1 MTTVLITINQILV
14 ELIVIFI
21 TTTINNS
28 TSIKL
33 TIIP

>member
-1 MTTVLITINQILV
+1 MTTALITINLILV
-14 ELIVIFI
+14 ELIVII

-28 TSIKL
+28 TNIKL

>member
-1 MTTVLITINQILV
+1 MTTALITINLILV
-14 ELIVIFI
+14 ELIVII

>member
-1 MTTVLITINQILV
+1 MTTVLITINRILV
-14 ELIVIFI
+14 ELIVIVI

-33 TIIP
+33 AIIP

>member
-1 MTTVLITINQILV
+1 MTTALITINLILV
-14 ELIVIFI
+14 ELIVII
-21 TTTINNS
+21 TTNINNS

>member
-1 MTTVLITINQILV
+1 MTTVLITINRILV
-14 ELIVIFI
+14 ELIVIVI